1 MTEKTDKKRTPTF
14 SGKSKRGELLLS
26 LPRFRYQEFKKILLT
41 VYSKKQ
47 LKEVNFD
54 YFEEYPYIKEILK
67 LHGWETREIKDYY
80 DYMFMVKDK
89 RGRYDFHL
97 KKHLKKK
104 RRLKRSYTKDQIDKI
119 KTLNKN
125 KKGKTFDRSGKVIDK
140 VRVFQGGST
149 GLGKKK

>member
-1 MTEKTDKKRTPTF
+1 MIVEEKTDKKRTPTF
-14 SGKSKRGELLLS
+14 SPKSKRGKLLLS

-47 LKEVNFD
+47 LKEVRYNR
-54 YFEEYPYIKEILK
+54 EYPYIKEILK
-67 LHGWETREIKDYY
+67 LHGWETKEIKDYY
-80 DYMFMVKDK
+80 DYWFMVKDRMRRSRK
-89 RGRYDFHL
+89 TS
-97 KKHLKKK
+97 KKK
-104 RRLKRSYTKDQIDKI
+104 RRVKRSYTKDQIDKI

>member
-1 MTEKTDKKRTPTF
+1 MIVEEKTDKKRTPTF
-14 SGKSKRGELLLS
+14 SSKSKRGKLLLS
-26 LPRFRYQEFKKILLT
+26 LPRFRYQEFKKILLS
-41 VYSKKQ
+41 VYSQNQ

-54 YFEEYPYIKEILK
+54 YFEEFPYIKEILK
-67 LHGWETREIKDYY
+67 LHGWETKEIKDYY
-80 DYMFMVKDK
+80 DYWFMVKDRMRRSRK
-89 RGRYDFHL
+89 TS
-97 KKHLKKK
+97 KKK
-104 RRLKRSYTKDQIDKI
+104 RRVKRSYTKDQIDKI

>member
-1 MTEKTDKKRTPTF
+1 MIVEEKTDKKRTPTF
-14 SGKSKRGELLLS
+14 SPKSKRGKLLLS
-26 LPRFRYQEFKKILLT
+26 LPRFRYQEFKKILLS
-41 VYSKKQ
+41 VYSQNQ

-54 YFEEYPYIKEILK
+54 YFEEFPYIKEILK
-67 LHGWETREIKDYY
+67 LHGWETKEIKDYY
-80 DYMFMVKDK
+80 DYWFMVKDRMRRSRK
-89 RGRYDFHL
+89 TS
-97 KKHLKKK
+97 KKK
-104 RRLKRSYTKDQIDKI
+104 RRVKRSYTKDQIDKI